1 MMFEIATTQLYF
13 VSLNTLLNK
22 QTKLFFLCF
31 FCHYF
36 SLSHTHID
44 TFSSFLF
51 FISLNQGLLIQLT
64 KHREEDEVD
73 NDKVEELAK
82 EKSTLRYWQDKE

>member
-1 MMFEIATTQLYF
+1 MFLL
-13 VSLNTLLNK
+13 SL
-22 QTKLFFLCF
+22 FL
-31 FCHYF
+31 
-36 SLSHTHID
+36 SLSLSHID

-51 FISLNQGLLIQLT
+51 FFYSLNQGFLIQLT

-82 EKSTLRYWQDKE
+82 EKVR